1 MQKYMA
7 IPDGLR
13 QISGLINVPKE
24 SLMNP
29 VFRVALLAA
38 VASLMPAPLAAEQ
51 KNDAG
56 TASKKRDPN
65 QMVCENQEVLGSRL
79 AVKKI
84 CMTRS
89 QWAEQRRTDR
99 EMVQQSQVSGCGR
112 KVGC

>member
-1 MQKYMA
+1 M
-7 IPDGLR
+7 
-13 QISGLINVPKE
+13 S
-24 SLMNP
+24 P

-38 VASLMPAPLAAEQ
+38 IASLMPAPLAAEQ
-51 KNDAG
+51 KNDAE

-89 QWAEQRRTDR
+89 QWAEQRRVDR
-99 EMVQQSQVSGCGR
+99 ETVQQSQVSGCGR